1 MKSVICA
8 SLIASAAA
16 FAPASSVGMSMFPG
30 LGVGFLCGPAA
41 GSEKEDFERFEESE
55 KTRIRFNV
63 VLLCYIE
70 DYAAIGKKGA
80 SIWRYE

>member
-1 MKSVICA
+1 
-8 SLIASAAA
+8 
-16 FAPASSVGMSMFPG
+16 
-30 LGVGFLCGPAA
+30 LCGPAA